1 MFNSLPLVK
10 RRLAIYSYL
19 TQKRIKNKMK
29 KGLSHKPEII
39 VMKSLDDDDIDS
51 HIVDDMPLTINRDP
65 YPGSGYHQES
75 AT

>member
-29 KGLSHKPEII
+29 GLSNKPEIV
-39 VMKSLDDDDIDS
+39 VMKSLDDEDIDS

-75 AT
+75 AN